1 MTFAIDKS
9 MHWTDHYAKWG
20 FAVVKNVVGQPF
32 IEAALAEVRTR
43 PGGEKPLTE
52 WLQTDGVT
60 GHFPYT
66 GKNHPVLATVYDQP
80 GVRKVIDE
88 MFGSP
93 DVWNGERAF
102 QLFVTGFNP
111 EGKQELSPK
120 GHIDF
125 VRCPIPLLGSGF
137 MFQLSLVKTEP
148 FGGNIT
154 LYPGT
159 HKQVQKCILDDE
171 TWRYPDG
178 IDQIDAPDIFEFVAD
193 AGDMLLFSH
202 LILHAGN
209 YNHATHKSPRCCIH
223 AQGLAKEWLDGID
236 PNEPNISPWKRS
248 LAVNGAFKTRCN
260 EEEMMKN
267 HYKKQAEAKA
277 RGEKV
282 AAGY

>member
-1 MTFAIDKS
+1 MSFVIDES

-20 FAVVKNVVGQPF
+20 FALVRNVVDQAF
-32 IEAALAEVRTR
+32 IDAALAEVRQL

-52 WLQTDGVT
+52 WRSTDGVN

-66 GKNHPVLATVYDQP
+66 GKNHTVLATVYDQP

-102 QLFVTGFNP
+102 QLFVNAFNP
-111 EGKQELSPK
+111 EAPASLSPR

-125 VRCPIPLLGSGF
+125 VNCPIPLLGSGF

-148 FGGNIT
+148 FSGNIT
-154 LYPGT
+154 IYPGT
-159 HKQVQKCILDDE
+159 HKQVQKLILDDPN
-171 TWRYPDG
+171 WRFPANQDMVEVSDVY
-178 IDQIDAPDIFEFVAD
+178 EFVAEP
-193 AGDMLLFSH
+193 GDMFLFSH
-202 LILHAGN
+202 LIFHAGN
-209 YNHATHKSPRCCIH
+209 YNHAAGKSPRCCIH
-223 AQGLAKEWLDGID
+223 AQGLAKEWLSSID

-248 LAVNGAFKTRCN
+248 LAVNGAFNTRCD
-260 EEEMMKN
+260 EEQMMKN
-267 HYKKQAEAKA
+267 HHKERAAATA

-282 AAGY
+282 ASGY